1 MPCLTYFYLYQVFIS
16 TARHICTLYY
26 SLNFDVQIRN
36 LMTITKQDSKYP
48 CRALSYNWL
57 ESSQVNLETIDSII
71 PEIPILNFFHLT
83 PIFFSNRQGVVNL
96 MIFEIKVVIKLSK
109 VVFTHILVVRRICS
123 SGKIIII
130 CLNAVFHHTQSKS
143 ETPSVIFCKEV
154 IQRQR
159 S

>member
-71 PEIPILNFFHLT
+71 PEIPILNLTFFFHLT

-109 VVFTHILVVRRICS
+109 VVFTHILVVREYVLVVKLLLYAS
-123 SGKIIII
+123 MQFSII
-130 CLNAVFHHTQSKS
+130 LKVKVKPHLLSFA
-143 ETPSVIFCKEV
+143 
-154 IQRQR
+154 RR
-159 S
+159 

>member
-57 ESSQVNLETIDSII
+57 ESSQVNLETIDSIT
-71 PEIPILNFFHLT
+71 PEIPILNFTFFFHLT

-109 VVFTHILVVRRICS
+109 VVFTHILVVREYVLVVKLLLYAS
-123 SGKIIII
+123 MQFSII
-130 CLNAVFHHTQSKS
+130 LKVKVKPHLLSFA
-143 ETPSVIFCKEV
+143 
-154 IQRQR
+154 RR
-159 S
+159 